1 MNSVEDN
8 VGVGSINGLD
18 MVVSNGSNM
27 EVLSVIKSMLVG
39 VSERAGV
46 LKEGVGVGTKES
58 GGEKEGDS
66 DETVVVRR
74 GCCVEVKI
82 SSMLDCMEKE
92 MEEAGE
98 DLMGETDSDKIGIDV
113 STDCI
118 ENTMDIIGIEVAGR
132 TGILVPSIEVTKGR
146 ECVVIVVGDVVCIV
160 VVDVVCIVVVADN
173 IVGWKVRDVS
183 EVGITLL
190 GGTIIWEDNIVLV
203 NVETKK
209 D

>member
-27 EVLSVIKSMLVG
+27 EVLSVIRNMLVG
-39 VSERAGV
+39 VSERAEV

-58 GGEKEGDS
+58 GGEKESDS

-92 MEEAGE
+92 MEAGE

-203 NVETKK
+203 DVETKE